1 MEIKKNDDIKCYTTH
16 TSLMRKYYTKN
27 MIIYL
32 VMIIYTVI

>member
-16 TSLMRKYYTKN
+16 TPLMRKYYTKN